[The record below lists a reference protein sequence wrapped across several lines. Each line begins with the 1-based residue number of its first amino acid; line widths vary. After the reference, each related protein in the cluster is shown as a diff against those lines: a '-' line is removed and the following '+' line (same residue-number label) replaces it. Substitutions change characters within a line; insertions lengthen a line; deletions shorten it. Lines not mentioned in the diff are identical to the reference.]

1 MLQYHFNKIRKGF
14 CKMMGYKRTLKATV
28 IATVLLMSHALQ
40 AADKPD
46 SASYVAGDVGPGG
59 GRVYFVDVSGEHGL
73 EAKAA
78 DELHS
83 LNWNDAVSAA
93 TAHGAEWRLPS
104 KTELKLLYEQR
115 SLVGGFA
122 NDDYWS
128 ATELDSNSAWIQGFF
143 NGDQDR
149 YNKYSTLRVRAVHAF

>member
-1 MLQYHFNKIRKGF
+1 
-14 CKMMGYKRTLKATV
+14 MGYKKALKVGTMAA
-28 IATVLLMSHALQ
+28 ILLMNHALQ
-40 AADKPD
+40 AADKSD
-46 SASYVAGDVGPGG
+46 SSNYVPGDVGPHGG
-59 GRVYFVDVSGEHGL
+59 IVYFVDASGEHGL

-78 DELHS
+78 DEINT
-83 LNWNDAVSAA
+83 LNWNEAVIAASAY
-93 TAHGAEWRLPS
+93 GAEWRLPS

-149 YNKYSTLRVRAVHAF
+149 YNKYSTLRVRAVRPF